1 MATPHGAREA
11 IDRAAAELAAIAPFS
26 ELAPVDRARLAA
38 ALEEVRFKAG
48 DLIFEQGARADALY
62 ILREGLVERRADGLH
77 LDTIHPP
84 AVFGDLALLR
94 DEPRAT
100 TLAALTDC
108 LVWRLPADRF
118 KRVLR
123 RTPGIAASFAATV
136 SGRLASRQV
145 EVAELSS
152 EFEGMAE
159 HLYSSLTPAQQ
170 ETLER
175 AALLPVLDERV
186 LGKMLGTSHA
196 DPMQLPLAGVLLD
209 GRVDAELAQNQSRR
223 YPPVFR
229 RFLLRRMTERVGPGG
244 VANTRRELAALARSS
259 GATDVAVQTL
269 LEGELVSEAVE
280 LVDRE
285 VDSLRRANRLEHARQ
300 LARLLPLEALQDHP
314 HLHDLAGVPTSA
326 EHAADLET
334 RIRWR
339 LGRPAVGALIGI
351 VVILGAWRLPPP
363 EGLSERGWHALVT
376 LIGIL
381 PLLALEVV
389 PDGIVALLLAAAW
402 VVGGVTAPRI
412 ALGGFATTNWVLVV
426 TALAVGSAI
435 ASSGLL
441 YRMALW
447 TVAHSRGGFPGQAIS
462 LGIAGMMIGPAVPNA
477 TSRVALVAPAATELI
492 DALGYPRGSRPAIGM
507 AMAILMGFGQI
518 VAVFLTSS
526 TTSVLVYAVLPE
538 AARASLNWGTWFA
551 RGAPTH
557 LLLFAGLVSFII
569 WRYRPRAAETTRQNA
584 RHALA
589 LQQALLGRPSRQELI
604 ALGITIFVLVGF
616 ATQPIHHLD
625 PAWVGVLALA
635 ALAGTGVLTANGLSG
650 VNWSFALLSGIL
662 TSMSDVF
669 ADTGLDTW
677 LGNLATHT
685 VGGLASTPVLF
696 VAALTLVCYAFS
708 LVMRWQAAAPLL
720 TISLAPVAAS
730 AGIDPWVVALI
741 ALVACNGF
749 FLPYQSTTYLALY
762 HGTNGRLFSHPQA
775 RPMAIA
781 YGVVTLLALCASVP
795 VWRLW
800 GLL

>member
-1 MATPHGAREA
+1 
-11 IDRAAAELAAIAPFS
+11 
-26 ELAPVDRARLAA
+26 
-38 ALEEVRFKAG
+38 
-48 DLIFEQGARADALY
+48 
-62 ILREGLVERRADGLH
+62 
-77 LDTIHPP
+77 
-84 AVFGDLALLR
+84 
-94 DEPRAT
+94 
-100 TLAALTDC
+100 
-108 LVWRLPADRF
+108 
-118 KRVLR
+118 
-123 RTPGIAASFAATV
+123 
-136 SGRLASRQV
+136 
-145 EVAELSS
+145 
-152 EFEGMAE
+152 
-159 HLYSSLTPAQQ
+159 
-170 ETLER
+170 
-175 AALLPVLDERV
+175 
-186 LGKMLGTSHA
+186 
-196 DPMQLPLAGVLLD
+196 
-209 GRVDAELAQNQSRR
+209 
-223 YPPVFR
+223 
-229 RFLLRRMTERVGPGG
+229 
-244 VANTRRELAALARSS
+244 
-259 GATDVAVQTL
+259 
-269 LEGELVSEAVE
+269 
-280 LVDRE
+280 
-285 VDSLRRANRLEHARQ
+285 
-300 LARLLPLEALQDHP
+300 
-314 HLHDLAGVPTSA
+314 
-326 EHAADLET
+326 
-334 RIRWR
+334 
-339 LGRPAVGALIGI
+339 
-351 VVILGAWRLPPP
+351 
-363 EGLSERGWHALVT
+363 
-376 LIGIL
+376 
-381 PLLALEVV
+381 
-389 PDGIVALLLAAAW
+389 
-402 VVGGVTAPRI
+402 
-412 ALGGFATTNWVLVV
+412 
-426 TALAVGSAI
+426 
-435 ASSGLL
+435 
-441 YRMALW
+441 MALW

-462 LGIAGMMIGPAVPNA
+462 LGVAGMMIGPAVPNA